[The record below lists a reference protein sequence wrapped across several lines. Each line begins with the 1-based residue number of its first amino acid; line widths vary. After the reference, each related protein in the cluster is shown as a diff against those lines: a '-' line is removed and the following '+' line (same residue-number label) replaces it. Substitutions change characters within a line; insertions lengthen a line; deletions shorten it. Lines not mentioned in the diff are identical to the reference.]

1 MKTEILFL
9 SVLAAC
15 SARAVT
21 LDVPLQTDPLFADRE
36 VSADA
41 ALPDAGGAGQGFRV
55 FKLTL
60 AFAASPSNN
69 VQVAFGRDSLPAD
82 GALAA
87 EETDFIIGLD
97 CCGEWFL
104 RPRGLTERFA
114 VPAAATNGPHTLTAV
129 VRVDRQ
135 GAPVSA
141 AFADGG
147 APVVFPGLALS
158 PLPEW
163 LDPSRWD
170 ILRATVRGPD
180 SPEGSVRAS
189 FARDGA
195 TVTVR

>member
-21 LDVPLQTDPLFADRE
+21 LDVPLQTEPPFADRE
-36 VSADA
+36 ASGDA
-41 ALPDAGGAGQGFRV
+41 ALPDAGGAGRGFRV

-60 AFAASPSNN
+60 AFASSPSNN
-69 VQVAFGRDSLPAD
+69 VQAAFGHDSLPTD

-87 EETDFIIGLD
+87 EETDFIVGWD
-97 CCGEWFL
+97 CGEWFL

-114 VPAAATNGPHTLTAV
+114 VPAAATNGPHTLTAA

-135 GAPVSA
+135 GVPVSA

-158 PLPEW
+158 PFPEW

>member
-1 MKTEILFL
+1 MRFFSVVLL
-9 SVLAAC
+9 SLPVL
-15 SARAVT
+15 SSGAVT
-21 LDVPLQTDPLFADRE
+21 LDVPLQTEPLSADRE
-36 VSADA
+36 ISSDA
-41 ALPDAGGAGQGFRV
+41 ALPDAGAAGRGFRV

-69 VQVAFGRDSLPAD
+69 VQAAFGRDNLPAD

-87 EETDFIIGLD
+87 EETDFIVGWD
-97 CCGEWFL
+97 CGEWFL
-104 RPRGLTERFA
+104 RPRGLAERFA

-129 VRVDRQ
+129 VRVDGR

-147 APVVFPGLALS
+147 APVVFPGLALP

-163 LDPSRWD
+163 LTPSRWD
-170 ILRATVRGPD
+170 MLRATSRGPD
-180 SPEGSVRAS
+180 SAEGSVRAV

>member
-1 MKTEILFL
+1 MKTAL
-9 SVLAAC
+9 SHLVLLAAC
-15 SARAVT
+15 SAGAVT
-21 LDVPLQTDPLFADRE
+21 LDVPLQTEPPFADRE
-36 VSADA
+36 ASGDA

-60 AFAASPSNN
+60 AFASSPSNN
-69 VQVAFGRDSLPAD
+69 VQAAFGRDSLPTD

-87 EETDFIIGLD
+87 EETDFIVGWD
-97 CCGEWFL
+97 CGEWFL

-114 VPAAATNGPHTLTAV
+114 VPAAATNGPHTLTAA